1 MATPKSVNRD
11 MQVKVIQLCDAAA
24 ALIQMHICT
33 KYDDCSSYS
42 LWDTDLNIELKQLLT
57 LVDLITDANKD
68 ANTDTN
74 AHTNAYLDYD
84 AVGIA

>member
-1 MATPKSVNRD
+1 MEALQLLHLKVYAILPRMNSLDSKVSIKTKICLKTVATPKSVNRD

-42 LWDTDLNIELKQLLT
+42 L
-57 LVDLITDANKD
+57 
-68 ANTDTN
+68 
-74 AHTNAYLDYD
+74 
-84 AVGIA
+84 